1 MNQPKEIRRDKVV
14 CTRVLYDD
22 GSSQVFLDFEKPAD
36 ATPLN
41 SESLNF
47 MFTFLRNFI
56 QKWERNIFD
65 IKKAGEEQQ
74 DGPGE
79 Q

>member
-22 GSSQVFLDFEKPAD
+22 GSSQVFLDFEKPVE

-41 SESLNF
+41 NESLNF
-47 MFTFLRNFI
+47 MFTFLKNFI
-56 QKWERNIFD
+56 KKWEQNIFD
-65 IKKAGEEQQ
+65 IKKAGE
-74 DGPGE
+74 DNGAGE
-79 Q
+79 